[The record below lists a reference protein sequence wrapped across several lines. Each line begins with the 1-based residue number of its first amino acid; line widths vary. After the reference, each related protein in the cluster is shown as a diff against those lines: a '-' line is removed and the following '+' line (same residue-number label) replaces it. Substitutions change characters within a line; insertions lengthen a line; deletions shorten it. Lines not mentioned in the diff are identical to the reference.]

1 MIMRMLLRRMKKAKL
16 LRMLIFMLW
25 SSGEIS
31 VQLVELV
38 VLVVV
43 ADLLGGGLVTLVGWV
58 LLPVMWLHSPQ
69 LFWNITNFVS

>member
-38 VLVVV
+38 VLVMV

-69 LFWNITNFVS
+69 LFWNITHIV

>member
-38 VLVVV
+38 VLVMV
-43 ADLLGGGLVTLVGWV
+43 ADMLGGGLVTLVGWV

-69 LFWNITNFVS
+69 LFWNITNIVS